1 MSVYLL
7 DHKRIKDKDVK
18 YRRREKVVVSVPPA
32 GFPSQ
37 PANQLTVTPQN
48 VTDHGIKYII
58 QLSGVASL
66 P

>member
-32 GFPSQ
+32 GVF
-37 PANQLTVTPQN
+37 PANQPTVTPQN